1 MEVEIIIGT
10 YDCFIKGYSFDLIAT
25 DQRIRS
31 KFYEKA
37 HAGCLKALACSGRYL
52 ASGSTDET
60 IKLYNL
66 QDHTEI
72 GTLVQHDGTITDLH
86 FFGGSHLVSAS
97 EDQTICIWES
107 GGNWECLHVLKGHKG
122 RINAISIHP
131 SGKLALSV
139 AKDKTLRMWNLMTG
153 RLSYVNNLKQAAEL
167 VTWNPVGDQYIIGY
181 ETTLAICDVQS
192 GDVTQNINIGKHIN
206 AIQYIQEKVVAIGS
220 ENPSIQLFSVT
231 TGKCLHKLEGHTN
244 RIKALAMAPG
254 NTFLFSASSDGTIKA
269 WKMSENLSECT
280 CVSQVDTKS
289 RPTCMALSSLGVSVE
304 SAAAT
309 ATGIHAS
316 EEGKSSKMKGD
327 SKSRKRKLEQK
338 LTSAETE
345 GKNNS

>member
-1 MEVEIIIGT
+1 M
-10 YDCFIKGYSFDLIAT
+10 FS
-25 DQRIRS
+25 IR
-31 KFYEKA
+31 
-37 HAGCLKALACSGRYL
+37 
-52 ASGSTDET
+52 
-60 IKLYNL
+60 
-66 QDHTEI
+66 
-72 GTLVQHDGTITDLH
+72 
-86 FFGGSHLVSAS
+86 
-97 EDQTICIWES
+97 
-107 GGNWECLHVLKGHKG
+107 G